1 MKSYFLVLLALFT
14 FSGIYAQNDNKQKE
28 QDYKWQVRIRGLA
41 IVPNESAEI
50 GIIGGDAQISTAY
63 VPELDFTYF
72 FTKNFAAE
80 LILATAEHD
89 VKTVASDISAI
100 GGPTS
105 TDIDLGSVWLL
116 PPTLTAQYHLQV
128 NDVFKPYIGA
138 GINYTLFYNE
148 DEGPVVKGIEYDSA
162 IGFALQGGFDLM
174 ISDRFFLNLDY
185 KKLFLNTD
193 VTVDASN
200 LAEGLK
206 IPADVDINPDIFA
219 FGIGMKF

>member
-1 MKSYFLVLLALFT
+1 MKSYFLIVLALLT
-14 FSGIYAQNDNKQKE
+14 FSGVYAQDNNSNSEK
-28 QDYKWQVRIRGLA
+28 DYKWQIRLRGLVIA
-41 IVPNESAEI
+41 PDESAEI
-50 GIIGGDAQISTAY
+50 GVIGGDAQISTAF

-116 PPTLTAQYHLQV
+116 PPTLTAQYHLHV

-138 GINYTLFYNE
+138 GINYTLFYSE
-148 DEGPVVKGIEYDSA
+148 DEGPVVKGIDYDSA
-162 IGFALQGGFDLM
+162 VGFALQGGFDLM
-174 ISDRFFLNLDY
+174 ISERFFINIDY

-200 LAEGLK
+200 LADGLE
-206 IPADVDINPDIFA
+206 IPADVDIDPDIFG
-219 FGIGMKF
+219 FGVGMKF